1 MIAITN
7 AQNIGFLK
15 QVTTSK
21 KKFNPTI
28 CKDRWK
34 IELKYDYMRIS
45 GHIWTRTIKT
55 QDIEWNTKKNAILIY
70 IFIN

>member
-1 MIAITN
+1 
-7 AQNIGFLK
+7 
-15 QVTTSK
+15 
-21 KKFNPTI
+21 
-28 CKDRWK
+28 
-34 IELKYDYMRIS
+34 MRIS